1 MVGTGLPLILALGA
15 DLVEVARVRRLLAR
29 HGERALKRLFH
40 EEELAHALARQDPA
54 PSLAARLAA
63 KEAFQKCWPESLSWK
78 SVWVGMEGKKPF
90 LRFAPALE
98 AAMREQGLLA
108 HLTLSHERTHALAVV
123 ALVRA
128 PGAG

>member
-1 MVGTGLPLILALGA
+1 MILALGA
-15 DLVEVARVRRLLAR
+15 DLVEIARVRRLLAR
-29 HGERALKRLFH
+29 HGEKALRRLFH

-78 SVWVGMEGKKPF
+78 SVWVGMEGRKPL

-98 AAMREQGLLA
+98 AALQEQGLTAL
-108 HLTLSHERTHALAVV
+108 LTLSHERTHALAVV
-123 ALVRA
+123 VLVRA

>member
-1 MVGTGLPLILALGA
+1 MILALGA
-15 DLVEVARVRRLLAR
+15 DLVEIARVRRLLAR
-29 HGERALKRLFH
+29 HGEKALRRLFH
-40 EEELAHALARQDPA
+40 EEELAYALARQDPA

-78 SVWVGMEGKKPF
+78 SVWVGMEGRKPL

-98 AAMREQGLLA
+98 AALQEQGLTAL
-108 HLTLSHERTHALAVV
+108 LTLSHERTHALAVV
-123 ALVRA
+123 VLVRA